1 MILKNILITASNGDL
16 AEAVTGVLE
25 DSFPEINIF
34 GCESGDLWP
43 AKVLIKDV
51 FKVPRGDSLDYITE
65 INKIVKINKIDL
77 IIPCSDAELLSFSL
91 AKVNKEIKCKLLMPN
106 CELVNIFSDKYLGS
120 EWLRKNN
127 IASPKTYLLSAALD
141 EDLPLIIKPRF
152 GSGSQ
157 GIYKA
162 HSQELLAGLKVEYG
176 NTYIAQEYLDYPDRE
191 FTCALF
197 KMSNVTRILIMNR
210 RLDAGRT
217 VVAEIIKNDEVELF
231 LMNLIKIT
239 NLNGLLNVQLRLT
252 DNGPKIFEIN
262 PRVSS
267 TVKMRHMLGFCDLV
281 WAIKSMKGERLPDI
295 KKNLRGTIFR
305 LSREVLKPLN

>member
-1 MILKNILITASNGDL
+1 MMLKNILITASNGDL

-43 AKVLIKDV
+43 AKALIKDI
-51 FKVPRGDSLDYITE
+51 FKVPRGDSLDYITK

-77 IIPCSDAELLSFSL
+77 IIPCSDTELLSFSL
-91 AKVNKEIKCKLLMPN
+91 AKRNGEIKCKILMPN
-106 CELVNIFSDKYLGS
+106 CELVNIFSDKYLSS

-127 IASPKTYLLSAALD
+127 VASPKTCLLTAALVQ
-141 EDLPLIIKPRF
+141 DLPLIIKPRF

-157 GIYKA
+157 GIYKVN
-162 HSQELLAGLKVEYG
+162 SQELLAGLKVEYG
-176 NTYIAQEYLDYPDRE
+176 DTYVAQEYLDYPDHE
-191 FTCALF
+191 YTCALF
-197 KMSNVTRILIMNR
+197 KMSNVTRILIMKR

-217 VVAEIIKNDEVELF
+217 VVAEIIKNDEVELL

-239 NLNGLLNVQLRLT
+239 NLNGLLNVQLRFT

-281 WAIKSMKGERLPDI
+281 WSIKSIKGERVPGFN
-295 KKNLRGTIFR
+295 KNLRGAIYR
-305 LSREVLKPLN
+305 LSREVPKPLY